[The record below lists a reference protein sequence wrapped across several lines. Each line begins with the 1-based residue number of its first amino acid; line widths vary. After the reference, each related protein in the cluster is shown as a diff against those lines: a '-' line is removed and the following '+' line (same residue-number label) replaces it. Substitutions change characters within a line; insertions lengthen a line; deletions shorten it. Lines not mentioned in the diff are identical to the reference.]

1 MHHIASNIM
10 QAPII
15 HRESR
20 CRSEL
25 LILVLIVIARRIVHR
40 DRDGRLDIKRGRL
53 LFHLSNR
60 MGDSDGTRRRER
72 RRDGF
77 SRR

>member
-20 CRSEL
+20 GRPEM
-25 LILVLIVIARRIVHR
+25 LILVLIVIARRVVHR
-40 DRDGRLDIKRGRL
+40 DRDGRLDIIRGRL
-53 LFHLSNR
+53 LSHLSNR
-60 MGDSDGTRRRER
+60 MGDSDRTRRRER

-77 SRR
+77 SWR